1 MTQTI
6 IASIVVLGVLIVIH
20 ELGHFLTAKRFGV
33 FVHEFSVGMGPGLVS
48 MVRGETTYRLRVL
61 PLGGFVRLAGTDGE
75 EAPPGRGFNDK
86 TLFQRMSII
95 VSGPAMNFM
104 LTIFLCTIIFS
115 ATDFGFLTLNIAEVM
130 PDSPAEVAG
139 LEPGDRVV
147 SINDRDVF
155 EWHELVQAI
164 ERSPGEAL
172 RLSVK
177 RQGEVRHLEVTPELG
192 ERGVG
197 IIGIS
202 SVVESKRLSVPAAF
216 REAVQYTVDLVVMVL
231 RSLGMMI
238 MGRTQTDFIGV
249 VGIGQLIGEASR
261 LGIVHLAS
269 LAAGL
274 SAYLGLFNLLPVP
287 ALDGS
292 RLLFLGFEGI
302 RGRPVDPDKENMIHF
317 IGFALLIGLA
327 LFINFREL
335 LGLVGIGG

>member
-1 MTQTI
+1 MTLTI
-6 IASIVVLGVLIVIH
+6 VVSIVVLGVLIVIH

-33 FVHEFSVGMGPGLVS
+33 FVHEFSVGMGPSLAT
-48 MVRGETTYRLRVL
+48 MVRGETTYKLRVF

-86 TLFQRMSII
+86 TLWQRMSII
-95 VSGPAMNFM
+95 VSGPLMNFF
-104 LTIFLCTIIFS
+104 LTIVITTIIFS
-115 ATDFGFLTLNIAEVM
+115 AADFGFLTLNIAEVV
-130 PDSPAEVAG
+130 PDSPAQVGG
-139 LEPGDRVV
+139 LQAGDRIVAV
-147 SINDRDVF
+147 NDRDVF

-164 ERSPGEAL
+164 ERSPGETL
-172 RLSVK
+172 RLTVE
-177 RQGEVRHLEVTPELG
+177 RGEATHVLEVTPELG

-197 IIGIS
+197 VIGVS
-202 SVVESKRLSVPAAF
+202 SAVETQRLSVPQAL
-216 REAVQYTVDLVVMVL
+216 REAVQYTIDLVVMVL

-238 MGRTQTDFIGV
+238 TGRTQTDFIGV
-249 VGIGQLIGEASR
+249 VGIGQLIGEATR

-274 SAYLGLFNLLPVP
+274 SAYLGLFNLLPIP

-327 LFINFREL
+327 LFVNFREI